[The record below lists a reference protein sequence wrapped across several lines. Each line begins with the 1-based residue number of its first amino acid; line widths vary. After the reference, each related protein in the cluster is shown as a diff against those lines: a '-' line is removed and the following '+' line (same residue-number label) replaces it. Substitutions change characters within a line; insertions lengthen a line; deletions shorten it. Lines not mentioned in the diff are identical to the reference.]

1 MKKVTALL
9 VVLTLAFTAVLAV
22 GCQKQGSGKDITFD
36 DNGNIVASE
45 EGTVVKFTSYT
56 EGEAEK
62 VYIDLMKAFN
72 EKYKDYNIKAVY
84 SGGSANGY
92 EGVTQTRLDSNE
104 CQDIVLVSDEYYKK
118 WASRGLLADLDPF
131 IHSSNPTLNFESDIA
146 DMSQG
151 AVGRYLY
158 DVETATSD
166 GPNAHY
172 YGLPKGSGST
182 VIYYNK
188 DYMKAANI
196 TEISVYEENLE
207 AYNNGAADA
216 YGKTK
221 ADKNISGTVP
231 AKGYFSLGGKYY
243 FNNKIAMSWD
253 ECASLAKRLQSV
265 NSNCDYGFITSWW
278 FNYAFSVGGNCIQY
292 LSSSDPTYTGG
303 YYTFTLADSTVNY
316 KAKEAI
322 TVNGTDYK
330 AGDIVDYEDKFY
342 ITDELAAKCDV
353 LPSQRRAFA
362 EYMSL
367 AGKVGEN
374 HYHAAL
380 NGKSGITDAF
390 YQLVP
395 YRMGATPAEAI
406 EANNN
411 LMKNN
416 AGSDNATLAENVRFG
431 DMQVIEN
438 KGISANPNKFSTDGR
453 FGYFINGRT
462 AMLVDIRAN
471 VTQARMIEDFDW
483 DVAPMLVYK
492 EYDEQGNVTVSGNE
506 GAHSGST
513 AWGMWSRSSVKNAA
527 YLFIKFACGEE
538 GQRILAQSGAI
549 LPNQKTL
556 AREIMQAD
564 LDAGLKPMNAEI
576 FAKGAE
582 YQTPGDWW
590 FLKDG
595 DWIDGNGCWSI
606 YLNKTVREYKATLT
620 NFYAHSDYK
629 DTFDRLLKYT
639 LAK

>member
-1 MKKVTALL
+1 MKKTMALL
-9 VVLTLAFTAVLAV
+9 VVLVLAFTALFAV
-22 GCQKQGSGKDITFD
+22 ACQKQGSGVDITFD

-45 EGTVVKFTSYT
+45 EGTVVKFTTYS
-56 EGEAEK
+56 EGESEK
-62 VYIDLMKAFN
+62 VYWDLLNAFN
-72 EKYKDYNIKAVY
+72 AKYKQYNIKAVY
-84 SGGSANGY
+84 SGGAANGY

-104 CQDIVLVSDEYYKK
+104 CQDIVLASDEYYKK
-118 WASRGLLADLDPF
+118 WASRGLLANLDPY
-131 IHSSNPTLNFESDIA
+131 IHSTNPVLNFEADIA

-158 DVETATSD
+158 DVEAATSD

-196 TEISVYEENLE
+196 TEISVYEENLVD
-207 AYNNGAADA
+207 YNNGAADA
-216 YGKTK
+216 YGATK
-221 ADKNISGTVP
+221 ASKKISGTVP
-231 AKGYFSLGGKYY
+231 AKGYFQLDGKWY

-253 ECASLAKRLQSV
+253 ECAELAKRLQAV
-265 NSNCDYGFITSWW
+265 NKDCSYGFITSWW

-292 LSSSDPTYTGG
+292 LTSDDPTYTGG

-322 TVNGTDYK
+322 TVNGNNYAT
-330 AGDIVDYEDKFY
+330 GSIVSYEDKFY
-342 ITDELAAKCDV
+342 LTDELAAKCDV
-353 LPSQRRAFA
+353 LPSQRRAFS

-367 AGKVGEN
+367 AGKVGDN

-380 NGKSGITDAF
+380 NGQKGITDAF

-395 YRMGATPAEAI
+395 YRMGATAAAAI
-406 EANNN
+406 QANND
-411 LMKNN
+411 LMKAN
-416 AGSDNATLAENVRFG
+416 AGSDNSSFDANVRYG
-431 DMQVIEN
+431 DMQIILN
-438 KGISANPNKFSTDGR
+438 KGISANPNTFSTDGR
-453 FGYFINGRT
+453 FGYFSNGRT

-471 VTQARMIEDFDW
+471 VALARMIDEFDW

-492 EYDEQGNVTVSGNE
+492 EYDNDGNVTVSGNE

-513 AWGMWSRSSVKNAA
+513 AWCMWSRTTVPNAA

-556 AREIMQAD
+556 AKEIMQSD
-564 LDAGLKPMNAEI
+564 IEKGLKPMNAEI
-576 FAKGAE
+576 FARGAE

-606 YLNKTVREYKATLT
+606 YLNKQVREYRATLT
-620 NFYAHSDYK
+620 NFYAQNDYK
-629 DTFDRLLKYT
+629 DTFERLLKYT